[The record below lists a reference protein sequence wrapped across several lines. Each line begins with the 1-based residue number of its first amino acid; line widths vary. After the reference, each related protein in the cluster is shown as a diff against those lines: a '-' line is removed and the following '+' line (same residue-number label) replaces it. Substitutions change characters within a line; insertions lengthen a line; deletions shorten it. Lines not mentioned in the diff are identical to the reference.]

1 LSLLLLSYSSAA
13 CCSPGFWNSCHF
25 SSKYL
30 SHSSIHPCGFIQI
43 TYLLS
48 TYLPPYLPPSLPTYL
63 PTYLPTRSC
72 LPACLP
78 ASFLRFENFISF
90 LILSSFSHPWGGFIH
105 SRHLLNIRGP
115 HPSSEIPI
123 RGSYPGS
130 HPPSEIP
137 IRGSY
142 PGFHPSSEIPSTIRD
157 PNPRFLSRIP
167 SIIRDPIRGSY
178 PRSHPPSEI
187 PSEVLIFLRLHQRLH
202 PQVFYQGFIHL
213 RSHPLSPS
221 SNVPKVSSRYEI
233 PSKILLQRFSHSLGL
248 IQCLLPQG
256 SLSHS

>member
-123 RGSYPGS
+123 RGSYPG
-130 HPPSEIP
+130 
-137 IRGSY
+137 
-142 PGFHPSSEIPSTIRD
+142 FHPSSEIPSEVPIQ
-157 PNPRFLSRIP
+157 
-167 SIIRDPIRGSY
+167 DPIHH
-178 PRSHPPSEI
+178 PRSHPRSSYFWGYIRDSI
-187 PSEVLIFLRLHQRLH
+187 PRSFTKDS
-202 PQVFYQGFIHL
+202 FIWGPIHCL
-213 RSHPLSPS
+213 LLQTSPKSHPDMKSHPRS
-221 SNVPKVSSRYEI
+221 F
-233 PSKILLQRFSHSLGL
+233 SK
-248 IQCLLPQG
+248 G
-256 SLSHS
+256 SLIP